1 MKKIL
6 IPARENLI
14 NNDQITHRITQLITT
29 KYLYTSQKQK
39 TKNKKQKKKTKTKQ
53 NKILVSINMSCAQ
66 FYNTW
71 QTHGKIL

>member
-29 KYLYTSQKQK
+29 KYLYTSQKK
-39 TKNKKQKKKTKTKQ
+39 KKQKTKTKTNKTKQ
-53 NKILVSINMSCAQ
+53 NISKHKYVTCTIL
-66 FYNTW
+66 
-71 QTHGKIL
+71 

>member
-14 NNDQITHRITQLITT
+14 NNDQITHRITQLITK

-39 TKNKKQKKKTKTKQ
+39 QTKQ
-53 NKILVSINMSCAQ
+53 NKTLVSINMSRAQ

>member
-29 KYLYTSQKQK
+29 KYLYTSQKK
-39 TKNKKQKKKTKTKQ
+39 KKNKKQKQKQTKQ
-53 NKILVSINMSCAQ
+53 NKILVSINMSRAQ

-71 QTHGKIL
+71 QTDGKIL

>member
-29 KYLYTSQKQK
+29 KYLYTSQNKK
-39 TKNKKQKKKTKTKQ
+39 KNKKQKQKQTKQ
-53 NKILVSINMSCAQ
+53 NKILVSINMSRAQ

-71 QTHGKIL
+71 QTDGKIL

>member
-29 KYLYTSQKQK
+29 KYLYTRQK
-39 TKNKKQKKKTKTKQ
+39 TKKNKKQKQKQTKQ
-53 NKILVSINMSCAQ
+53 NKILVSINMSRAQ

-71 QTHGKIL
+71 QTDGKIL

>member
-1 MKKIL
+1 M

-29 KYLYTSQKQK
+29 KYLYTSQKK
-39 TKNKKQKKKTKTKQ
+39 KKNKKNKKQKQKQTKQ

-66 FYNTW
+66 FYNT
-71 QTHGKIL
+71 